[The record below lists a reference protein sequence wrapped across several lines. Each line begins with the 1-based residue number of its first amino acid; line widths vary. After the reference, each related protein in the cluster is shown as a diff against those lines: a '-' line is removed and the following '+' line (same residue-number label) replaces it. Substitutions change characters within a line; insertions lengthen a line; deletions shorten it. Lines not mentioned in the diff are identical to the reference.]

1 LSVEGNPRGK
11 EECGKQNIFSSTRT
25 KKKPFIHIRRKM
37 SFQGKIVIVAGAPC
51 SGKGTQSKSLSKK
64 NGMIHISAGDL
75 ARCL

>member
-1 LSVEGNPRGK
+1 
-11 EECGKQNIFSSTRT
+11 
-25 KKKPFIHIRRKM
+25 M
-37 SFQGKIVIVAGAPC
+37 AFQGKIVIVAGAPC